1 MDYTGACGITLPPAG
16 ADPDG
21 RARGG
26 GAERAGGGARDV
38 GGDAVVEGL
47 VWVQRHRAVRVV
59 HRGAEGEGLEVA
71 GLQYG
76 SGVRKKNTA
85 TLNKFSICNSG

>member
-1 MDYTGACGITLPPAG
+1 MPPAG

-26 GAERAGGGARDV
+26 GAERAGGGALDV
-38 GGDAVVEGL
+38 VVEAVVEGL
-47 VWVQRHRAVRVV
+47 VRVQRHRAVRVV

-76 SGVRKKNTA
+76 SGVRKENTA
-85 TLNKFSICNSG
+85 PLNKFSMCNAFDYNTG